1 MILRFGYKT
10 SPPQFAAGRFCYGV
24 SVQSVDMLNVVDSFA
39 RSYSVG
45 VVDKLDHRTNL
56 LHLFE
61 LPSVPCERIAVKGG
75 GIADG
80 VVGACE
86 NT

>member
-1 MILRFGYKT
+1 
-10 SPPQFAAGRFCYGV
+10 
-24 SVQSVDMLNVVDSFA
+24 MLNVVDGFA
-39 RSYSVG
+39 GADAVG
-45 VVDKLDHRTNL
+45 VVEEFDYRVGFFHL
-56 LHLFE
+56 LQ